1 MAHTDPASPVV
12 LVVGDTSTPEA
23 LADLTAFAHDVA
35 DRLQLPAEIALG
47 MDYVVTD
54 YEGVVLSDTYLD
66 SVPSVVLGTEALEAD
81 MFVIPEGMLRQFP
94 IDERCGHC
102 GTDGDAGPVLVG
114 RIWTTSLCRPCV
126 EGAARVTSTRSVAVA
141 A

>member
-1 MAHTDPASPVV
+1 MAHVDPASLVV

-35 DRLQLPAEIALG
+35 DRLQFPAEIAVG
-47 MDYVVTD
+47 MSYDVSA
-54 YEGVVLSDTYLD
+54 YEGVVLHDSYLD

-81 MFVIPEGMLRQFP
+81 LFAIPESMLRQFP

-102 GTDGDAGPVLVG
+102 GTDGDAAPVLVG
-114 RIWTTSLCRPCV
+114 HVWTTSVCRPCV
-126 EGAARVTSTRSVAVA
+126 EGALRTASTRPVAVA